1 MAVNNKPTNLDN
13 IWAAAGDKV
22 YPGDAKT
29 ALGWIEEIPPH
40 EYFNFILYKLDA
52 FVAHVNQRGIPS
64 WDSVTQYIGGQ
75 SYTIAEDGTLYKAKA
90 DNVAQSPVVPDSD
103 YWEEIPLGVSNPASL
118 KRYIGYDLYSTDF
131 SAQLNRR
138 YYGTTPLTV
147 TLPTGHTAGDVVTL
161 AKSPLVTLRVNA
173 VGSNIITS
181 LGTDTNVDFD
191 LNDEVNFVSNGTD
204 WEV

>member
-1 MAVNNKPTNLDN
+1 MAINNKPDHINN
-13 IWAAAGDKV
+13 VWASDGDKV

-75 SYTIAEDGTLYKAKA
+75 SLTIDENGVLYKATVDSINQA
-90 DNVAQSPVVPDSD
+90 PNAPDSD
-103 YWEEIPLGVSNPASL
+103 YWEVIPLGVSDPISL
-118 KRYIGYDLYSTDF
+118 KRYIGYELYSTDF
-131 SAQLNRR
+131 NAQLNRR

-161 AKSPLVTLRVNA
+161 AKSPTVTLRVNA